1 MRSLMPEPVSNL
13 NSVAKWI
20 IAVNRMSALFMPGNF
35 RRIGSPVIFPPVKF
49 FQYRWIKLRRDAK
62 IDVWSFDRARAPL
75 SHLVDPV
82 ENDELSAVG
91 HR

>member
-1 MRSLMPEPVSNL
+1 MTESVPEL

-35 RRIGSPVIFPPVKF
+35 RRIRSPVIFPPVKF

-62 IDVWSFDRARAPL
+62 IDVWSFDRARAAI
-75 SHLVDPV
+75 SDFVDPV
-82 ENDELSAVG
+82 ENDELSAIG